1 MITLMFET
9 FHATIKMI
17 TGEEVLA
24 RVLPTKENGTDFF
37 VLNDPIIIDEE
48 THINHEKG
56 VAVSGMI
63 PKKWMMFASDDTT
76 LVNKTHVVS
85 MSELDKFGVD
95 FYNRALVAAKAAS
108 PVKRRV
114 ESKDTA
120 SYIGVIDKF
129 RKDLEDLFKG
139 SQDLPNS

>member
-1 MITLMFET
+1 MFET

-24 RVLPTKENGTDFF
+24 RVLPTSDNGTDFF

-48 THINHEKG
+48 TQINHEKG

-63 PKKWMMFASDDTT
+63 PKKWMMFANDDTT

-95 FYNRALVAAKAAS
+95 FYNKALIAAKAAS
-108 PVKRRV
+108 PIKRRV
-114 ESKDTA
+114 ESKDNA
-120 SYIGVIDKF
+120 GYLGIIDKF
-129 RKDLEDLFKG
+129 RTDLEDIYKD
-139 SQDLPNS
+139 SHDVPTD